1 VVALIDTSAVLAAV
15 DRADPAHEPV
25 VASLAL
31 ERSSIVLPVV
41 VLPEVAYLVEKRHGA
56 SAAASVMGRLVRGR
70 WPILGL
76 EPVDLARATELM
88 TDYADARIGF
98 VDAGVAALAE
108 RLGAVRIY
116 TLDRRDFSI
125 LRPRHTSAFEVLP
138 EAATR

>member
-1 VVALIDTSAVLAAV
+1 
-15 DRADPAHEPV
+15 
-25 VASLAL
+25 
-31 ERSSIVLPVV
+31 
-41 VLPEVAYLVEKRHGA
+41 
-56 SAAASVMGRLVRGR
+56 
-70 WPILGL
+70 
-76 EPVDLARATELM
+76 M
-88 TDYADARIGF
+88 TDYADGRIGF